1 MLMKRISV
9 GIASL
14 LLAATACSDLKKSDK
29 TPPINASTDTARP
42 RNGQG
47 VTESEAI
54 IKVTSDGLNPFAGST
69 MFVDPAYSAK
79 VRSAIV
85 RAPELTEK
93 LEKIANA
100 STAFWIDRKAAISG
114 LRIYL
119 DAALKASQEKSS
131 PVTATVIVYNLPD
144 RDCAASASNGELSGA
159 SGLKD
164 YFSFIDEVAGVLN
177 SYKAVR
183 IAAVIEPDSLSN
195 VVTNLGQRRCSS
207 EVLANYETGVA
218 YAIEKLHAQHVS
230 LYLDM
235 AHGGWLGW
243 QGNRSGVAQVI
254 GRVLQRAG
262 GSEKIRG
269 FATNVAN
276 YSVLQFD
283 YNRPSPWYDQSNPA
297 RDELT
302 YVQLL
307 SQDLAA
313 AGVSSR
319 HFIIDTGRNGAQN
332 SRQSWGSWCNIAN
345 AAIGKFPQAEPLP
358 EIDAFVW
365 IKPPGES
372 DGTSDASAPRYD
384 YMCSSSDSLTPAPEA
399 GAWFPDALL
408 RLVRN
413 S

>member
-1 MLMKRISV
+1 MLTKRIPL

-14 LLAATACSDLKKSDK
+14 MMALTACSDLKKSHKNPSSNDP
-29 TPPINASTDTARP
+29 TGAGRP

-47 VTESEAI
+47 VMSSESTFSELA
-54 IKVTSDGLNPFAGST
+54 DGLNPFAGST

-79 VRSAIV
+79 VRSAIAG
-85 RAPELTEK
+85 APELSEK

-119 DAALKASQEKSS
+119 DAALKVSQEKSS
-131 PVTATVIVYNLPD
+131 PVTATVVVYNLPD

-159 SGLKD
+159 NGLKE
-164 YFSFIDEVAGVLN
+164 YFSYIDEVAGVLN
-177 SYKAVR
+177 AYKTVR
-183 IAAVIEPDSLSN
+183 IAAVIEPDSLPN
-195 VVTNLGQRRCSS
+195 VVTNVGQRRCSS

-218 YAIEKLHAQHVS
+218 YAIEKLQAQHIS

-254 GRVLQRAG
+254 ARVLQRVG

-307 SQDLAA
+307 SQELAA

-332 SRQSWGSWCNIAN
+332 SRQSWGNWCNIAN
-345 AAIGKFPQAEPLP
+345 AAIGKFPQAEPLS
-358 EIDAFVW
+358 EVDAFVW

-372 DGTSDASAPRYD
+372 DGTSDSAAQRYD
-384 YMCSSSDSLTPAPEA
+384 YMCSSSDSLAPAPEA

>member
-1 MLMKRISV
+1 MLMKRIPL
-9 GIASL
+9 GMASL
-14 LLAATACSDLKKSDK
+14 LMVATACSDLKKSNK
-29 TPPINASTDTARP
+29 TPPVNDSADAVQP

-47 VTESEAI
+47 VATFESIATAI
-54 IKVTSDGLNPFAGST
+54 SAGLNPFAGST
-69 MFVDPAYSAK
+69 LFVDPAYSAK
-79 VRSAIV
+79 VRSTISS
-85 RAPELTEK
+85 APELSEK

-100 STAFWIDRKAAISG
+100 STAFWVDRRAAISG
-114 LRIYL
+114 LRVYL

-131 PVTATVIVYNLPD
+131 PVTATIVVYNLPD
-144 RDCAASASNGELSGA
+144 RDCAASASNGELTGPD
-159 SGLKD
+159 GLKE
-164 YFSFIDEVAGVLN
+164 YFSYIDEVAGVLN
-177 SYKAVR
+177 SYKSVR
-183 IAAVIEPDSLSN
+183 IAVVVEPDSLPN
-195 VVTNLGQRRCSS
+195 VVTNIGQRRCSS

-218 YAIEKLHAQHVS
+218 YAIEKLQAEHIS

-254 GRVLQRAG
+254 ARVLQRAG

-319 HFIIDTGRNGAQN
+319 RFIIDTGRNGAQN

-365 IKPPGES
+365 IKPPGDS
-372 DGTSDASAPRYD
+372 DGTSDSSAQRYD
-384 YMCSSSDSLTPAPEA
+384 YMCSSSDSLAPAPEA
-399 GAWFPDALL
+399 GAWFPNALL